1 MASLEE
7 GELEDGELLSS
18 DEEPDQGDSQQHK
31 VCNYPIGTL
40 HLGNC
45 ITTILGRDAC
55 AIFSNM
61 APVYMCVL
69 SVRNVLTVFQ
79 VLLHLSLINF
89 LA

>member
-1 MASLEE
+1 MADLEE

-18 DEEPDQGDSQQHK
+18 DEEPELQGADSQQHK

-45 ITTILGRDAC
+45 ITAILGMAGLVVC

-61 APVYMCVL
+61 APVYMC
-69 SVRNVLTVFQ
+69 SVRNVLTIFSK
-79 VLLHLSLINF
+79 VLLHLF
-89 LA
+89 P